1 VEVRL
6 GMALMMKHLNLDYH
20 SLGMK
25 KLWFFSNYLGHD
37 FDQMNELKEKSIKK
51 EPFSKQDLIT

>member
-1 VEVRL
+1 
-6 GMALMMKHLNLDYH
+6 MALMMKHLNLDYH